1 MRQFGIICI
10 ALLAAGIF
18 QSASAKDFKL
28 GYVDS
33 DRIMEEFSE
42 FQEARNKLQEE
53 EQAYINE
60 ASTLDEVVKS
70 MREELDAQSLM
81 LSAESRKEK
90 EDRLKAKELELNNF
104 RRDTW
109 GEGGKLYTRNLE
121 LSKPILERI
130 NTAIETISQQDSY
143 DMVFDAASGNIVF
156 ALPQYD
162 ITQLVL
168 DALEK

>member
-1 MRQFGIICI
+1 MRKLSIIFL
-10 ALLAAGIF
+10 ALLAAGFF
-18 QSASAKDFKL
+18 QFAAAKEYKI

-33 DRIMEEFSE
+33 DRIMEEFTE
-42 FQEARNKLQEE
+42 FQEARSKLQEE
-53 EQAYINE
+53 EQTFINE
-60 ASTLDEVVKS
+60 ANTLEEIVKS
-70 MREELDAQSLM
+70 MRDELAAQSLM

-90 EDRLKAKELELNNF
+90 EDRLREKETELNNF

-121 LSKPILERI
+121 LSRPILERI
-130 NTAIETISQQDSY
+130 NTAIETISKQDSY
-143 DMVFDAASGNIVF
+143 DMVFDAATGNIVF

-168 DALEK
+168 DELEK

>member
-1 MRQFGIICI
+1 MRQFCIICI

-18 QSASAKDFKL
+18 QSASAKDFKI

-33 DRIMEEFSE
+33 DRIMEEFTE
-42 FQEARNKLQEE
+42 FQEARSKLQEE

-60 ASTLDEVVKS
+60 ASTLEEVVKS
-70 MREELDAQSLM
+70 MREELEAQSLM

-90 EDRLKAKELELNNF
+90 EDRLKEKETELNNF

-168 DALEK
+168 DELEK